1 MQIKLKIDG
10 RDASPNNAGNAVE
23 DAILAKVKEQMTQK
37 LSNLRCPDHNQAP
50 KPEFEGDS
58 LKNLKIQIRAC
69 CGWMREEAQRVLN
82 QK

>member
-1 MQIKLKIDG
+1 MQIKLRING
-10 RDASPNNAGNAVE
+10 RDASPDNVGSAVE

-50 KPEFEGDS
+50 EPEFEGDS